1 MRPWPGASVAALLQ
15 QVLQELVDHALGLA
29 DRGAFRRA
37 LSASRVTARGDQVA
51 FEARLPR

>member
-1 MRPWPGASVAALLQ
+1 MRPWPGASVAALLP

-37 LSASRVTARGDQVA
+37 LSASTVKARSDQVA
-51 FEARLPR
+51 FEARFPR